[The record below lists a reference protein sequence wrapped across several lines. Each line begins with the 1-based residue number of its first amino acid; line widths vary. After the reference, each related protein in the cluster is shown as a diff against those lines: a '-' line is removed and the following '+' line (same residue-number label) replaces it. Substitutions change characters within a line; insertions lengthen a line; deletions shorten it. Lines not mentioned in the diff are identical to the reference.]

1 LDELAAPSRQRDTQ
15 TYIETD
21 RHTQRQTERHTDRQ
35 TDTVGYTVGMIEYGV
50 NSSSKLIG

>member
-21 RHTQRQTERHTDRQ
+21 RETDRDTHKE
-35 TDTVGYTVGMIEYGV
+35 TDTVGMIEYGV

>member
-21 RHTQRQTERHTDRQ
+21 RHTQRETERHTDRQ
-35 TDTVGYTVGMIEYGV
+35 TDTVGVIDYGV